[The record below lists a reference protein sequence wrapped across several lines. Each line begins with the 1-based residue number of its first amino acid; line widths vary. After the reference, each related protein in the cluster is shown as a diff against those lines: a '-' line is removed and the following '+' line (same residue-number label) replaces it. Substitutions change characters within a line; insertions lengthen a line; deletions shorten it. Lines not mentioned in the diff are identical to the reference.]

1 MANLLWHSTHTSSW
15 FEYNAGLHPVCFRFL
30 ERYHKEARDRV
41 RPFFKKPGPTTC
53 RAQPTIGEPGIHAKV
68 MEKINKV
75 IRRRYLLTF
84 GITIKLYIKYF
95 AVPKGEDNI
104 RMVYDATT
112 NMLNEAVWV
121 PTF

>member
-1 MANLLWHSTHTSSW
+1 
-15 FEYNAGLHPVCFRFL
+15 
-30 ERYHKEARDRV
+30 V
-41 RPFFKKPGPTTC
+41 RPFSKKHRPTMP
-53 RAQPTIGEPGIHAKV
+53 RAQPSIGEPGIRAKE

-104 RMVYDATT
+104 RMVYDATA
-112 NMLNEAVWV
+112 NRLNEAVWV
-121 PTF
+121 PTFWLPTIN